1 MKTVLVVDDEKLIRW
16 TLTQALGPEY
26 VVFTAA
32 SVDEALDILGRAPV
46 DAVITDLRM
55 PGLDGFDLVER
66 LRKLRPQVKIFALSA
81 YATDE
86 ARRRLR
92 EQGVLECLAKPFE
105 LAEVL
110 DVLRRHLGPSGHVG
124 ARSA

>member
-110 DVLRRHLGPSGHVG
+110 EVLRRHLGPSGHVG

>member
-16 TLTQALGPEY
+16 TLTQALRPEY
-26 VVFTAA
+26 IVFTAA

-66 LRKLRPQVKIFALSA
+66 LRKLQPQVKIFALSA
-81 YATDE
+81 YATE
-86 ARRRLR
+86 EVRRRLK

-105 LAEVL
+105 LAEVQDL
-110 DVLRRHLGPSGHVG
+110 LRRHLGPSEHVG